1 MKRGSASHRHLSRR
15 LLLLTGTDVLVNG
28 LGTFVGMGRGKNPG
42 SYNSS
47 PENICYLRPGS
58 ASSPRA
64 QGASS

>member
-1 MKRGSASHRHLSRR
+1 VKRGSASHRHLSRR

-47 PENICYLRPGS
+47 ENI
-58 ASSPRA
+58 
-64 QGASS
+64 